1 MDVNAKATIMT
12 ERGSLA
18 YQQMTHF
25 ALDHRTATTLL
36 RVATQDYAAA
46 RCLAQNLLVT
56 SLIVGAQA
64 IEKFLKAYLLF
75 VDPSRNVRKLSHS
88 LPQLLTEVDGVFP
101 RLSLPRFSGV
111 VERFDRHYLTRYP
124 DNANAS
130 TSMTTADIFELD
142 ELIVFLN
149 ENMPCPR
156 NVKYR
161 TGLYAAITFSLGYGS
176 TVTATEHWIK
186 LDNRPLSPLLPRIAE
201 EYEAVMEELHPQKA

>member
-1 MDVNAKATIMT
+1 MDVNAKAPPMT
-12 ERGSLA
+12 DRGSPA
-18 YQQMTHF
+18 YQQMTQF

-36 RVATQDYAAA
+36 LVATQDYAAA
-46 RCLAQNLLVT
+46 RCLAQNLLMT

-64 IEKFLKAYLLF
+64 IEKFLKVYLLF
-75 VDPSRNVRKLSHS
+75 VDPSRNVRKLNHS
-88 LPQLLTEVDGVFP
+88 LTQLLIEVDGLFP
-101 RLSLPRFSGV
+101 HLSLPRFSDG
-111 VERFDRHYLTRYP
+111 VERFGRHYQIRYP

-149 ENMPCPR
+149 ESMPCPR

-176 TVTATEHWIK
+176 TVTPTEHWIK
-186 LDNRPLSPLLPRIAE
+186 LHNRPLSPLLPRIRE
-201 EYEAVMEELHPQKA
+201 EYMAVMEELHPQKA